1 MINTKKGN
9 RLNLKTPSQIYHNR
23 KREKE
28 LPYLVS
34 SLPDCLCL
42 NMSHDSVLTM
52 TLQILSDMTITVL
65 VPLIPHWLQ
74 SSDMQVSS
82 QPALVEN
89 GPEFL
94 EGFTCM
100 CKQVMNI

>member
-1 MINTKKGN
+1 M
-9 RLNLKTPSQIYHNR
+9 TPH
-23 KREKE
+23 
-28 LPYLVS
+28 
-34 SLPDCLCL
+34 
-42 NMSHDSVLTM
+42 
-52 TLQILSDMTITVL
+52 ILSDMTITVL

-82 QPALVEN
+82 QPGLVEN

-94 EGFTCM
+94 EGFTYVQAY